1 MANAK
6 FAYYFSDYRGKEKRA
21 HDNLRFFADALK
33 RHGQFFGVFRYQFD
47 FLKNNPRFT
56 DLSLYYLY
64 DHLPKL
70 TAEQVSLLE
79 SEYCIPFSTVR
90 MMTVVSR
97 VRYPNISAL
106 PSDMEFAQIVASWVK
121 FFKEKKP
128 DVFICGLMDDY
139 VGIIGMEV
147 ARKMGVKTSVL
158 FSGGVYSGEYLLAD
172 INYLPAFYRKF
183 SKKELAFA
191 SIKATEGLT
200 ASKVMNAN
208 ISKVFSKW
216 FDLTALWM
224 APKMISAIFTSIY
237 GYYFVIPK
245 LERKMWLSTF
255 ELIGRQT
262 KYFVR
267 SQISKFYFKE
277 EPVAGEKFVFFPLH
291 FTDDAAIVTAVPFL
305 NQINAAEELARSLPD
320 GWKLYIKAHPH
331 WKCADLKIPD
341 MRRLRAIP
349 NARLIKYDVGAKDLI
364 RASCYTVV
372 INSTVGYECLAL
384 RKKVFTLGNFY
395 PSDIIPHLNNPKDII
410 ALQSHKFDWVKISD
424 FMGNVYLHGVRC
436 PPDLFAFG
444 SLNQEIANQ
453 LADAI
458 NEFRKSNHKIGPRV
472 W

>member
-1 MANAK
+1 MAK

-21 HDNLRFFADALK
+21 HDNLRFFADALR

-47 FLKNNPRFT
+47 FLKNNPRFS

-64 DHLPKL
+64 SHLPKL
-70 TAEQVSLLE
+70 TKEQVSLLE

-97 VRYPNISAL
+97 VRYPNVQAL
-106 PSDMEFAQIVASWVK
+106 PSDYEFAQIVASWVK

-139 VGIIGMEV
+139 AGIIGMEV
-147 ARKMGVKTSVL
+147 ARKMGVKTAVL

-183 SKKELAFA
+183 SRQQL
-191 SIKATEGLT
+191 SMGSQKATEGLT

-224 APKMISAIFTSIY
+224 APKMIAAIFTSLY
-237 GYYFVIPK
+237 GYYFAIPK

-255 ELIGRQT
+255 ELMGRQT
-262 KYFVR
+262 KYFMR
-267 SQISKFYFKE
+267 SQISKLYFNG
-277 EPVAGEKFVFFPLH
+277 EPVEGEKFVFFPLH

-305 NQINAAEELARSLPD
+305 NQIDAAIELARCLPA

-331 WKCADLKIPD
+331 WKCADLKLQD
-341 MRRLRAIP
+341 MQRLRAIQ
-349 NARLIKYDVGAKDLI
+349 NARLIKYSVGAKDLI
-364 RASCYTVV
+364 RQGQFTVV

-395 PSDIIPHLNNPKDII
+395 PSGIIPHLDSPKDII
-410 ALQSHKFDWVKISD
+410 RLQSHKFDWEKISD

-436 PPDLFAFG
+436 PPELFAFG
-444 SLNQEIANQ
+444 SFNQEIADN

-458 NEFRKSNHKIGPRV
+458 EEFRKSNLKVGPRV